1 MHGLINRSIQ
11 NYFCANYGQR
21 LWADV
26 AVRAGLDFTEF
37 EAMLT
42 YPDHVTPA
50 VLEAVCAV
58 LDRPRAEVMED
69 VGTFL
74 VAQPGYEAV
83 RRLLR
88 FGGVSFSD
96 FLQSLDDLPD
106 RTRLALSELH
116 LPPVELREDPDGQ
129 YTLICEAP
137 LVGYGYLMMG
147 VLRAMADD
155 YGALVLL
162 EHCGRSEGVEAL
174 KIILVEAEFSEGR
187 RFELGARA

>member
-11 NYFCANYGQR
+11 NYFCANYGQA

-26 AVRAGLDFTEF
+26 VCRAGLDFTEF

-50 VLEAVCAV
+50 VLDAVCAV

-116 LPPVELREDPDGQ
+116 LPWIELREDSDGQ
-129 YTLICEAP
+129 YSLICEAP
-137 LVGYGYLMMG
+137 LIGYGYLMMG

-162 EHCGRSEGVEAL
+162 EHGGRSDGIETL
-174 KIILVEAEFSEGR
+174 KIILVEVDFSEGR

>member
-1 MHGLINRSIQ
+1 M
-11 NYFCANYGQR
+11 GQR
-21 LWADV
+21 AF
-26 AVRAGLDFTEF
+26 GL
-37 EAMLT
+37 
-42 YPDHVTPA
+42 
-50 VLEAVCAV
+50 
-58 LDRPRAEVMED
+58 
-69 VGTFL
+69 
-74 VAQPGYEAV
+74 V

-129 YTLICEAP
+129 YSLICEAP

-162 EHCGRSEGVEAL
+162 EHCGRSDGIEVL

>member
-21 LWADV
+21 LWVEV
-26 AVRAGLDFTEF
+26 ASRAGLDFTEF

-42 YPDHVTPA
+42 YSDHVTPA
-50 VLEAVCAV
+50 VLEAVCDV

-116 LPPVELREDPDGQ
+116 LPWVELREDPDGQ
-129 YTLICEAP
+129 YSLICEAP
-137 LVGYGYLMMG
+137 LVGYGY
-147 VLRAMADD
+147 
-155 YGALVLL
+155 
-162 EHCGRSEGVEAL
+162 
-174 KIILVEAEFSEGR
+174 
-187 RFELGARA
+187 

>member
-11 NYFCANYGQR
+11 NYFCANYGHA
-21 LWADV
+21 LWSAV
-26 AVRAGLDFTEF
+26 ATRAGLGFTEF

-50 VLEAVCAV
+50 VLDAVCTV
-58 LDRPRAEVMED
+58 LERPRAEVMED

-74 VAQPGYEAV
+74 VAQPGYAAV

-88 FGGVSFSD
+88 FGGVSFRD
-96 FLQSLDDLPD
+96 FLQSLDELPD
-106 RTRLALSELH
+106 RTRLALSELR
-116 LPPVELREDPDGQ
+116 LPRIELCEEPDGQ
-129 YTLICEAP
+129 YLLVCEAP

-155 YGALVLL
+155 YGALVAL
-162 EHCGRSEGVEAL
+162 EHCGRSEGIETL
-174 KIILVEAEFSEGR
+174 KIILIEADFSEGR
-187 RFELGARA
+187 SFELGARA

>member
-11 NYFCANYGQR
+11 NYFCANYGR
-21 LWADV
+21 ELWADV
-26 AVRAGLDFTEF
+26 ASRAGLDFTEF
-37 EAMLT
+37 EVMLT
-42 YPDHVTPA
+42 YPDHITPA
-50 VLEAVCAV
+50 VLDAVCAV
-58 LDRPRAEVMED
+58 LDRSRAEVMED

-74 VAQPGYEAV
+74 VAQPGYGAV

-88 FGGVSFSD
+88 FGGVSFGD

-106 RTRLALSELH
+106 RTRLALSELR
-116 LPPVELREDPDGQ
+116 LPWIELREDPDGQ
-129 YTLICEAP
+129 YSLICAAP

-162 EHCGRSEGVEAL
+162 EHCGRAAGVETL
-174 KIILVEAEFSEGR
+174 KIILVEVDFSEGR
-187 RFELGARA
+187 SFELGARA